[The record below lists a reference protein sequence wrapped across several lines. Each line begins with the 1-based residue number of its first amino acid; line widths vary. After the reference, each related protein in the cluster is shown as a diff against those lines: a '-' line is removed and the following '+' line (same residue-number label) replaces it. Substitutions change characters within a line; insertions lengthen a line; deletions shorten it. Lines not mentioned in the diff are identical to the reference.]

1 VQHAWVTVYGL
12 LAGTMKNAAKESLVG
27 V

>member
-1 VQHAWVTVYGL
+1 VKDAWVAVYGL
-12 LAGTMKNAAKESLVG
+12 LAGTMKNAAQQSLIG